1 MGTTVA
7 ILYGVEIRE
16 EGDPVVHAVCAA
28 MEQFSKNFMPGA
40 VLADWLPLPQSVC
53 KCHKWTIAPPNV
65 PDTRPQRGFCPD
77 R

>member
-53 KCHKWTIAPPNV
+53 EYRNLTNALSNV
-65 PDTRPQRGFCPD
+65 PDTRPQCGSCPD